1 VNDWKLVLDAADI
14 VGWSV
19 QNRMLGEKPFDLAGH
34 LQLAV
39 RDEYQVVRNTFEL
52 GDDMGGEEHRESVF
66 GDRGQ
71 DQRHEVVPCQR
82 IESGERL
89 VEHKEIGVASERQRK
104 RELGLLTTG
113 ELAYFVIR
121 SYLELVKAPLGE
133 CRVEAPVQVA
143 GNDEHRSN
151 RKVLM

>member
-1 VNDWKLVLDAADI
+1 MNDWKPVLDAAD
-14 VGWSV
+14 VVSWSV
-19 QNRMLGEKPFDLAGH
+19 QHRMLGEQPVDLAGH

-39 RDEYQVVRNTFEL
+39 REEYQVVRNTFEL

-71 DQRHEVVPCQR
+71 DQRHEVVPCKR

-89 VEHKEIGVASERQRK
+89 IEHKEIGMASERESE
-104 RELGLLTTG
+104 RELGLLATG
-113 ELAYFVIR
+113 ELAYLVIR

-151 RKVLM
+151 RKVLV